1 MSRTREIDR
10 EVLRLS
16 VPSILANIT
25 VPLVGM
31 ADIAIASR
39 LGMAGHEGL
48 AGGSSDGLAGGA
60 PDAAALIGGIAI
72 GTMLFDLLYWVFG
85 FLRTGT
91 GGLTAQAYG
100 RKNAGM
106 GSAFELENI
115 LSRSVAIAMLS
126 GALLIAMQWLVL
138 WISFSFVECS
148 PAVRDLATQ
157 YFKIRIWAAP
167 ASLSIFAFKG
177 WFIGMQDT
185 VRPMIMDLII
195 NLGNIVLSL
204 AFAFG
209 IGPLP
214 AMGFAGVAAGTVAAQ
229 WTGFVYAAVARRVR
243 YPFRGYRAVDALN
256 AVRTTPKEFFTLNSG
271 LIVRSLGLI
280 AVYVGY
286 TIISARYGDTL
297 LAACT
302 VVMKLLLFF
311 SYFTDG
317 FAFAGEALT
326 GRFIGMKDP
335 SGVRLSVRRTFLWS
349 GTVALLFISVYGFGG
364 KPIIRLLSPEP
375 AVVDAARGLIPW
387 MILMPLIGAPAF
399 VWDGIYTGA
408 TAVRELRWSGILCA
422 IAFFAVWFAGVLLS
436 GGGLPSIHV
445 LMGAYFAHLLIRA
458 VYLSV
463 LARALLINGQS
474 G

>member
-1 MSRTREIDR
+1 MTSPREIDR

-25 VPLVGM
+25 IPLVGM

-39 LGMAGHEGL
+39 LGGSTSSLTVGHDAAVTPDL
-48 AGGSSDGLAGGA
+48 IGG
-60 PDAAALIGGIAI
+60 PAALIGGIAI

-91 GGLTAQAYG
+91 GGLTAQAFG
-100 RKNAGM
+100 RRAAGRA
-106 GSAFELENI
+106 SSTELPDI
-115 LSRSVAIAMLS
+115 LSRSVVIALLS
-126 GALLIAMQWLVL
+126 GLLLIGLQWVVIKLAFCV
-138 WISFSFVECS
+138 VTCS
-148 PAVRDLATQ
+148 DAVRNLAIQ
-157 YFKIRIWAAP
+157 YFQIRIWAAP
-167 ASLSIFAFKG
+167 ATLSVFAFKG

-195 NLGNIVLSL
+195 NIGNILLSI

-209 IGPLP
+209 IGPFP
-214 AMGFAGVAAGTVAAQ
+214 EMGFAGVAAGTVAAQ
-229 WTGFVYAAVARRVR
+229 WSGFVYAAIARRVR
-243 YPFRGYRAVDALN
+243 YPFREYRFRDAAH

-271 LIVRSLGLI
+271 LVVRSLGLI

-317 FAFAGEALT
+317 FAFAAEALT

-349 GTVALLFISVYGFGG
+349 GAVALLFISVYGIGG
-364 KPIIRLLSPEP
+364 EPIIHLLAPDES
-375 AVVDAARGLIPW
+375 VVEAARGLIPW
-387 MILMPLIGAPAF
+387 MVLMPLFGAPAF
-399 VWDGIYTGA
+399 VWDGVYTGA
-408 TAVRELRWSGILCA
+408 TATRELRWSGVLCA
-422 IAFFAVWFAGVLLS
+422 LAFFAVWFAGVWLCS
-436 GGGLPSIHV
+436 GGLPPVHV
-445 LMGAYFAHLLIRA
+445 LMGAYFAHLF
-458 VYLSV
+458 
-463 LARALLINGQS
+463 ARALYLTLKYPGIS
-474 G
+474 KE

>member
-1 MSRTREIDR
+1 MTSPREIDR

-25 VPLVGM
+25 IPLVGM

-39 LGMAGHEGL
+39 LGDSA
-48 AGGSSDGLAGGA
+48 S
-60 PDAAALIGGIAI
+60 LIGGIAI

-100 RKNAGM
+100 RRAAGS
-106 GSAFELENI
+106 GGTFELEDI

-126 GALLIAMQWLVL
+126 GALLIALQWAVL
-138 WISFSFVECS
+138 WFAFGVVECS
-148 PAVRDLATQ
+148 PAVRSLATE

-195 NLGNIVLSL
+195 NLGNIVLSI

-214 AMGFAGVAAGTVAAQ
+214 ALGFAGVAAGTVAAQ
-229 WTGFVYAAVARRVR
+229 WSGFVYAAIARRIR
-243 YPFRGYRAVDALN
+243 YPFRGYRAIDALN
-256 AVRTTPKEFFTLNSG
+256 AVRSTPKEFFTLNSG

-326 GRFIGMKDP
+326 GRFTGMKDP
-335 SGVRLSVRRTFLWS
+335 AGVRLSVRRTFLWS
-349 GTVALLFISVYGFGG
+349 SVVALFFISVYGLGG
-364 KPIIRLLSPEP
+364 EPIIRLL
-375 AVVDAARGLIPW
+375 AKDQTVVDAARGLIPW
-387 MILMPLIGAPAF
+387 MVLMPLIGAPAF
-399 VWDGIYTGA
+399 VWDGVYTGA
-408 TAVRELRWSGILCA
+408 TAVRELRWSGVLCA
-422 IAFFAVWFAGVLLS
+422 IAFFAVWISGVLFS
-436 GGGLPSIHV
+436 STGLPSVHV

-458 VYLSV
+458 VYLT
-463 LARALLINGQS
+463 ARYPKIFAIFAS
-474 G
+474 K